1 MSHATA
7 VLVFRILAGCSYL
20 VMLSSPSLNIYRVH
34 KARSVGIQSIFPLVA
49 LLANSHLWM
58 MYGFL
63 AKIYFPVFS
72 CFLVGDFAAVIYLTI
87 YFRNSDNRRYVVRS
101 IATVVVILS
110 ILTFYAILGGAGVT
124 NQTRHGVSTVLGFF
138 ADIASVCLYCA
149 PMEKLFMVL
158 KHKSAA
164 FINLPMVLAGY
175 VNNMIWLTFG
185 SPLGNWFM
193 ISINI
198 FFFTMNTF
206 TLVVYHIYDP
216 KTHPL
221 KEGWDR
227 KNVDESENPEK
238 FPLKE
243 GFDPNEDEDD
253 EEFVVIQVSHD
264 PRSDKKVVVA
274 SPQREDSRSP
284 VRA

>member
-34 KARSVGIQSIFPLVA
+34 KARSVGVQSIFPLVA

-58 MYGFL
+58 MYGYL

-72 CFLVGDFAAVIYLTI
+72 CFLVGDFAAIIYLTI
-87 YFRNSDNRRYVVRS
+87 YYRYSDNRRYVVRS
-101 IATVVVILS
+101 ITTVSTILFT
-110 ILTFYAILGGAGVT
+110 LTLYVILGGFGAT
-124 NQTRHGVSTVLGFF
+124 NQTRHEVSTVLGFF
-138 ADIASVCLYCA
+138 ADFASVCLYCA
-149 PMEKLFMVL
+149 PMEKLYMVL

-175 VNNMIWLTFG
+175 MNNVIWLTFG
-185 SPLGNWFM
+185 SLIQNYFM

-198 FFFTMNTF
+198 FFFTMNSF

-221 KEGWDR
+221 EEGWD
-227 KNVDESENPEK
+227 KKVIDENTEK
-238 FPLKE
+238 HPLKE
-243 GFDPNEDEDD
+243 AGTFLNEDDQD
-253 EEFVVIQVSHD
+253 EEFVVIQVSD
-264 PRSDKKVVVA
+264 
-274 SPQREDSRSP
+274 SPTCKNIEVPSLQPAVLARG
-284 VRA
+284 